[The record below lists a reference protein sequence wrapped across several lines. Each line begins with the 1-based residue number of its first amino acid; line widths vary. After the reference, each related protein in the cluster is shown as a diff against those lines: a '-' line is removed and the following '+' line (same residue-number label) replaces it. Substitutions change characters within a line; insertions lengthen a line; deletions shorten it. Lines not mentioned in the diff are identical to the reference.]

1 MSGSVAAAFTG
12 AIGLAFDLS
21 TEAMPVSL
29 GGFIFQRFEIPETI
43 SWGGSQR
50 LAVHKL
56 IGGTRITDAMGPDDA
71 DITWSGIFLSPDAM
85 SRADTLNEMRKTSGP
100 FELIFGDRY
109 YLVMISDF
117 SAEMRKISHVPYKL
131 TLCVLTDLSQTV
143 PSYVS
148 PLQAVTDDISI
159 AIATAFPA

>member
-1 MSGSVAAAFTG
+1 MSGSLAAAFTA
-12 AIGLAFDLS
+12 AIGIASDLS

-29 GGFIFQRFEIPETI
+29 GPFIFQRFEIPEMI
-43 SWGGSQR
+43 SWGGAQK

-85 SRADTLNEMRKTSGP
+85 SRADTLNEMRKVSGP
-100 FELIFGDRY
+100 YELIFGDRY

-117 SAEMRKISHVPYKL
+117 SAEMRKISYVPYKI
-131 TLCVLTDLSQTV
+131 TLCVLTDLSIAV
-143 PSYVS
+143 PTYVS
-148 PLQAVTDDISI
+148 PLQAVLTDV
-159 AIATAFPA
+159 AIALSFMPST